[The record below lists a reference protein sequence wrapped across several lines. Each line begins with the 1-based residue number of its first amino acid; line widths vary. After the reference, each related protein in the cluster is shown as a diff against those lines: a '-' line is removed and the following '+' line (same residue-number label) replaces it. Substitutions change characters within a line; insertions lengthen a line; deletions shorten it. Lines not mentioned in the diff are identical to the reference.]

1 METTTKETCTKND
14 SVVSDT
20 GECVAVA
27 GTSGYL
33 ICKRFADLVF
43 ALAAGVIFLI
53 PMLIIGVLVKL
64 DSKGPAIFKQERLGQ
79 DGRPFVIYKFRS
91 MVENAEADGPKWAEV
106 NDNRCTRLGRILR
119 KSRLDELPQLINI
132 IKGDMSFIGPRPLLV
147 KYLPLYSEHQ
157 RKRHLVRPGLSG
169 LAQVSGRN
177 VLNWQDRLN
186 LDVEYVHNISLALDI
201 KVFFMTISAVLK
213 REGISSETSATME
226 AFTGNPKEA
235 ETVEI

>member
-132 IKGDMSFIGPRPLLV
+132 IKGDMSFVGPRPERTYFYDQFERYIPGFRNRLIV
-147 KYLPLYSEHQ
+147 Q
-157 RKRHLVRPGLSG
+157 PGLTG
-169 LAQVSGRN
+169 WAQVNGGYELLPEEKLVYDMEYIATRSFK
-177 VLNWQDRLN
+177 
-186 LDVEYVHNISLALDI
+186 LDLWC
-201 KVFFMTISAVLK
+201 VLK
-213 REGISSETSATME
+213 TVRLI
-226 AFTGNPKEA
+226 FTHKGA
-235 ETVEI
+235 R

>member
-79 DGRPFVIYKFRS
+79 NGRPFVIYKFRS

-132 IKGDMSFIGPRPLLV
+132 IKGDMSFVGPRPERTYFYDQFERYIPGFRNRLIV
-147 KYLPLYSEHQ
+147 Q
-157 RKRHLVRPGLSG
+157 PGLTG
-169 LAQVSGRN
+169 WAQVNGGYELLPEEKLVYDMEYITTRSFK
-177 VLNWQDRLN
+177 
-186 LDVEYVHNISLALDI
+186 LDLWC
-201 KVFFMTISAVLK
+201 VLK
-213 REGISSETSATME
+213 TVRLI
-226 AFTGNPKEA
+226 FTHKGA
-235 ETVEI
+235 R

>member
-79 DGRPFVIYKFRS
+79 NGRPFVIYKFRS
-91 MVENAEADGPKWAEV
+91 MVEDAEADGPKWAEV

-132 IKGDMSFIGPRPLLV
+132 IKGDMSFVGPRPERTYFYDQFERYIPGFRNRLIV
-147 KYLPLYSEHQ
+147 Q
-157 RKRHLVRPGLSG
+157 PGLTG
-169 LAQVSGRN
+169 WAQVNGGYELLPEEKLVYDMEYIATRSFK
-177 VLNWQDRLN
+177 
-186 LDVEYVHNISLALDI
+186 LDLWC
-201 KVFFMTISAVLK
+201 VLK
-213 REGISSETSATME
+213 TVRLI
-226 AFTGNPKEA
+226 FTHKGA
-235 ETVEI
+235 R